1 MLLVRWS
8 SLLWTASYAGAF
20 LSRLQATVEH
30 SSQDCKLRWSSPLW
44 TASYTG
50 TVLSGLRATGTL
62 EQSTPN
68 CKIQWSI
75 PLQTASYTG
84 PVLSGLR
91 ATLEQASWDSEL
103 KTPQRKWQSG
113 KELLW
118 GFRST
123 LEQTALREILLLR
136 GILEK
141 LTRIGV
147 IFKKFIV
154 KRTFKLKINIIWNP
168 LNFKSFQ

>member
-1 MLLVRWS
+1 MLEQSSLDCKLLVAVFSGLQATLEHSSPDCKLQWS
-8 SLLWTASYAGAF
+8 IPLQTSSYSGAL

-30 SSQDCKLRWSSPLW
+30 SSPDCKLRWSSPLW

-50 TVLSGLRATGTL
+50 A
-62 EQSTPN
+62 
-68 CKIQWSI
+68 
-75 PLQTASYTG
+75 
-84 PVLSGLR
+84 VLSGLR
-91 ATLEQASWDSEL
+91 ATLEQASWYSEL
-103 KTPQRKWQSG
+103 KMPQRKWQSG

-123 LEQTALREILLLR
+123 LEQTALGEILLLR

-147 IFKKFIV
+147 IFKKIIV
-154 KRTFKLKINIIWNP
+154 KTTFKLKINIIWNP

>member
-1 MLLVRWS
+1 
-8 SLLWTASYAGAF
+8 
-20 LSRLQATVEH
+20 VEH
-30 SSQDCKLRWSSPLW
+30 SSPDCKLRWSSPLW

-50 TVLSGLRATGTL
+50 A
-62 EQSTPN
+62 
-68 CKIQWSI
+68 
-75 PLQTASYTG
+75 
-84 PVLSGLR
+84 VLSGLR

-103 KTPQRKWQSG
+103 KMPQRKWQSG

-123 LEQTALREILLLR
+123 LEQTALGEILLLR

-147 IFKKFIV
+147 IFKKIIV
-154 KRTFKLKINIIWNP
+154 KTTFKLKINIIWNP